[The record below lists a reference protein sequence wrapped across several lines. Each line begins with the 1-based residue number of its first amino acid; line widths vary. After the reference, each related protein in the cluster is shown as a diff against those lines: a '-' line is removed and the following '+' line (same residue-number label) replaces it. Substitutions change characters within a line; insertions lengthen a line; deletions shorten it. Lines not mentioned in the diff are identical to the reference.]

1 MAFDNN
7 SYQSDYK
14 RQNYDRLNILVP
26 RGRGK
31 EIKKEAARRGISVSQ
46 LIIQAL
52 ESYCELDLS
61 KVNGE

>member
-7 SYQSDYK
+7 SYQADYK

-31 EIKKEAARRGISVSQ
+31 SIKAEAGKRGISVSQ
-46 LIIQAL
+46 LVVQAL
-52 ESYCELDLS
+52 EAHCKLDLS
-61 KVNGE
+61 KADGE